1 MYDAHRLITNL
12 KTIMMKYFFGISLA
26 FSLLISCA
34 QSPVSA
40 SEKNTAERSVSLDSL
55 QVAYFASGCFW
66 CVEAVFESVEGVHE
80 AISGYAGGDEKNPT
94 YYSVSAGNS
103 GHTETVQVYY
113 DSSKVSYTTLLSV
126 FFNSHDPS
134 TLNRQGPDSG
144 TQYRSAIFYQT
155 DEEKLLIDSYIEALK
170 NARTFS
176 KITTEIAPLD
186 IFYKAEEYHQ
196 DYERLNPNQG
206 YVKAVSIP
214 RLNKFKEKMPEV
226 LKESAKIH

>member
-1 MYDAHRLITNL
+1 
-12 KTIMMKYFFGISLA
+12 MKYFFGCCLA

-34 QSPVSA
+34 QSPVAA
-40 SEKNTAERSVSLDSL
+40 SGKENGKNTTTNLSNDSL

-66 CVEAVFESVEGVHE
+66 CVEAVFESVEGVQE
-80 AISGYAGGDEKNPT
+80 AVSGYAGGEEKNPT
-94 YYSVSAGNS
+94 YYSVSSGGS
-103 GHTETVQVYY
+103 GHAESVQVFY
-113 DSSKVSYTTLLSV
+113 DSSKVSYETLLAV

-155 DEEKLLIDSYIEALK
+155 EEEKTLINAYIDDLQKAK
-170 NARTFS
+170 TFT
-176 KITTEIAPLD
+176 KITTEVVPLD
-186 IFYKAEEYHQ
+186 TFYRAEEYHQ
-196 DYERLNPNQG
+196 NYERLNPNQG

-226 LKESAKIH
+226 LKESAKLH

>member
-1 MYDAHRLITNL
+1 
-12 KTIMMKYFFGISLA
+12 MMMNYFFGTLLTLL
-26 FSLLISCA
+26 LLISCA
-34 QSPVSA
+34 QSPVVA
-40 SEKNTAERSVSLDSL
+40 SEKQNPEKDIPLDSL

-94 YYSVSAGNS
+94 YYSVSSGNS
-103 GHTETVQVYY
+103 GHAETVQVYY
-113 DSSKVSYTTLLSV
+113 DSTKVSYKTLLTV

-155 DEEKLLIDSYIEALK
+155 AEEKMWIDAYIDELK
-170 NARTFS
+170 KAKTFT
-176 KITTEIAPLD
+176 KITTEVAPLE
-186 IFYKAEEYHQ
+186 IFYEAEEYHQ
-196 DYERLNPNQG
+196 DYERRNPNQG

-214 RLNKFKEKMPEV
+214 RLNQFKEKMPEV
-226 LKESAKIH
+226 LKASAKNH